1 MIVRVYIGT
10 NTLQNKCVVSINDED
25 KYFSLYSTFTPRNL
39 SQLGILRNGM
49 LWIELC
55 PCKIFMLNP

>member
-1 MIVRVYIGT
+1 MIGESVYWYKHFAKQMCT
-10 NTLQNKCVVSINDED
+10 INDED
-25 KYFSLYSTFTPRNL
+25 KYISLYSTFTPRNL

-55 PCKIFMLNP
+55 PCKIFMLHP

>member
-1 MIVRVYIGT
+1 MRVYTGT
-10 NTLQNKCVVSINDED
+10 NTLQNKCIVSIKDED

-39 SQLGILRNGM
+39 SQLGILKSGT

-55 PCKIFMLNP
+55 PYKIFMLNP

>member
-1 MIVRVYIGT
+1 MCT
-10 NTLQNKCVVSINDED
+10 INDED
-25 KYFSLYSTFTPRNL
+25 KYISLYSTFTPRNL

>member
-1 MIVRVYIGT
+1 MIFRVYIGT

-25 KYFSLYSTFTPRNL
+25 KYFSLYSTFTPRKPV
-39 SQLGILRNGM
+39 SVGILRNGM

-55 PCKIFMLNP
+55 PAKFLC